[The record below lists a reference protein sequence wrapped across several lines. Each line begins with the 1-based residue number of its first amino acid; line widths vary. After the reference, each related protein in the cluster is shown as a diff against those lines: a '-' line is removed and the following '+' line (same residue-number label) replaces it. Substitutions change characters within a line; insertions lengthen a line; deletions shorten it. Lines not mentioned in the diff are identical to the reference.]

1 MATVIRKEPA
11 MPALMVIAPLAL
23 LAAPVAAAE
32 PQDDR
37 DFEIPSALTDPAM
50 AETLGRMLGAMTK
63 VMMDM
68 PVGEM
73 QAAVEGRE
81 PTAADKNRT
90 LRDMTGRDLNFE
102 RNVER
107 QVAEA
112 VPRMQASMRA
122 MAGPVAWNMTG
133 RSNSRIPRMS
143 ATAKPA
149 SSASMAMLSSM
160 FR

>member
-1 MATVIRKEPA
+1 MR
-11 MPALMVIAPLAL
+11 ALMVIAPLAL
-23 LAAPVAAAE
+23 LAAPAAAAE
-32 PQDDR
+32 PLADS

-50 AETLGRMLGAMTK
+50 AETLGKMLGSMTR

-90 LRDMTGRDLNFE
+90 LRDMAGRDPNFE

-107 QVAEA
+107 QIAEA
-112 VPRMQASMRA
+112 VPRMQGTMKA
-122 MAGPVAWNMTG
+122 MAASLPAMAKALEQAAEQMEGTID
-133 RSNSRIPRMS
+133 R
-143 ATAKPA
+143 ATANMPTPGYPK
-149 SSASMAMLSSM
+149 
-160 FR
+160 R